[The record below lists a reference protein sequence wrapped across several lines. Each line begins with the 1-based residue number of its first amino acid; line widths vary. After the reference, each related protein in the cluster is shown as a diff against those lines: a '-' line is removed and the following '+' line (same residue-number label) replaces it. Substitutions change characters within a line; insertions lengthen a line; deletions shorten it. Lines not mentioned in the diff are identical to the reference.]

1 MDSSGKSSDDPL
13 KSLLSGI
20 SEKISDEVSK
30 SKAQAK
36 AENKS
41 SFEFAEI
48 LGSSIKQANE
58 LQEDDLYQLQLKEE
72 KVKQNFLSGIT
83 ELIQSDIQQIKD
95 EDTSLVSENFK
106 KQSKPLDDFINKLG
120 NALEGKSIN
129 DIDSSQ
135 EYTEDDQSPEIE
147 VVDDIQS
154 TITDDLSEE
163 QPEPVE
169 MDNIPGV
176 SEYIGTLDQLEDDV
190 PTPKNHITEQIQ
202 EYVEDLFTRYKTQM
216 SSAIGLGGGGGSVAV
231 QYAEGGTIDG
241 TLDITGQILSGGID
255 ISTKFGSGGGE
266 GGGSALEIQDE
277 GSSLSTGVTKI
288 NFEGSG
294 VTATEP
300 STDEIL
306 VTISGG
312 GGSGDLT
319 KADADTYYVNLSGD
333 TMTGSLSTINLSA
346 SEVYTTGQILS
357 AGSDLTSIF
366 DINTLRTVEL
376 SGNKAGNRVTTQTLV
391 LSGGPNINLISDDT
405 NTVSIS
411 GVTNVSQLANDAGYM
426 TGLVVATE
434 AQILDSAQWSS
445 INLVEGAL
453 ALASDSGFFFSRIGD
468 TINQHAHGFGL
479 IDPTATDIGI
489 DSKADTKHS
498 TMDVNIIGLGTDY
511 ISDKYIFNSTLGDN
525 SNSLPGGIK
534 YDSTSNGIFIYKNGA
549 WRQILDGIKIKSDE
563 RDELEYLPD
572 GKSYYIDV
580 HTGDSDEAD
589 VSGTSIIQ
597 EYHTNI
603 GAMQSSVVISG
614 GSF

>member
-498 TMDVNIIGLGTDY
+498 TMDANIIGLGTDY

-534 YDSTSNGIFIYKNGA
+534 YDSTTNGIFIYKNGA
-549 WRQILDGIKIKSDE
+549 WRQLLDGIKIKSDE